1 MTTVD
6 PTALPALDW
15 RAMPLDGHTLIEA
28 SAGTGKTW
36 NIGLIYLRLLLER
49 ELRVEQ
55 ILVTTFTDAAAQ
67 ELRERLRR
75 RLVDAERLLAAGT
88 LDAAAAD
95 PLEGWLATL
104 YPDAEHTRLALR
116 RVQLA
121 RADLDRAPVSTIH
134 ALCQRIQRDYPLES
148 GAAFASDTLFD
159 EQQLQR
165 ECVEDFW
172 RRRYLVGEV
181 DPREA
186 ELMLK
191 GGPEG
196 VLRDLGSLANHADA
210 RIEAGGLAELE
221 RRLAALRSTDNI
233 AELQRLADDK
243 TLYAPRKSALSKRLG
258 RVAEALRYAEVSRE
272 PPRRHPSESWTS
284 AQRAERL
291 QGGPEGASAASHPA
305 THHAQGTRTL
315 DSSFRWNDEGENSEL
330 LEASLKDI
338 LDDAF
343 DPDKVLDQEAPA
355 SAGTLNAHPLI
366 QSLQVLRGLLQLR
379 TTFTRGAVL
388 AEAAQTC
395 REELPRRARQRHVLT
410 FSMLIDAVHQ
420 RLCGEQADAVLA
432 DRLYEAFPVALIDEF
447 QDTDQR
453 QFAIFERIYRER
465 GTLVMIG
472 DPKQAIYSFRGGD
485 IAAYLRASE
494 QAQWRFSLGTN
505 HRSSR
510 ALVEAL
516 NAWYGHTEGGFGHP
530 QIRYQHVAPV
540 GKADLHPYTIAG
552 QPVTQPLVIHPF
564 RGDATDK
571 YGRPLNALGELEQL
585 ALDDCAN
592 RIAELLNDPQQA
604 IDGRRVSPGDIAVL
618 LSTNSQIVALRQR
631 LVARGVPCVGSGR
644 GNIFAGEV
652 ARELELILFAV
663 LHPDDDQA
671 VRGALATRLLGVTLE
686 QFSAWREQP
695 AAFERELERFEGW
708 RALVR
713 SRGVLALVGELLAA
727 RATALLA
734 LPEGERVLT
743 DLRHLGELLA
753 AEEGAR
759 QGLDGL
765 YAWLLEMRQ
774 EGSDG
779 DAEAADER
787 QLRIES
793 DARRVQ
799 LLTIHASKGLEFPI
813 VFLPLVWRIGDR
825 GGTRSPTLLQYH
837 DAEGRR
843 CVDLGSVDFVE
854 HRGHH
859 FREELEERLRL
870 LYVALTRAEHAVH
883 VYWVDRGAWSGSD
896 ANAWEC
902 AAVDLLL
909 RQAQRRLALAE
920 GEAALPALAEALGGI
935 RIAEPFAG
943 GFVRYRAPAA
953 TPAPRATQAP
963 WPRLRAFQW
972 LHSFS
977 GLTRH
982 AAATTVVDDS
992 GATDEADLADTAVD
1006 APTDTAEDPR
1016 LLALYPLRGPRFGDA
1031 VHQVFELAQPGPVWP
1046 DQRPLLHRQ
1055 LGAHAV
1061 GTAQLAH
1068 EDALERVGR
1077 MIDRARD
1084 ADLGDGL
1091 RLADIAPDQRVVE
1104 FEFQFPVLQVSLERL
1119 RRLCAAHG
1127 HAGVIPASLD
1137 TATLNGML
1145 TGFADLILVWD
1156 GRYHVLDYKT
1166 NWLGPRLDDYRGA
1179 SLDAAMAAH
1188 HYPLQALL
1196 YTVALHRYLQQ
1207 RMDGY
1212 TAECHLGDSRYLFV
1226 RAMGLE
1232 PGLGVW
1238 RQRWSVA
1245 MVEALDD
1252 AFAGTLETSA

>member
-6 PTALPALDW
+6 PTAPPALDW
-15 RAMPLDGHTLIEA
+15 RAMPLHGRTLIEA

-75 RLVDAERLLAAGT
+75 RLVEAERLLASGA
-88 LDAAAAD
+88 LDAVAAD
-95 PLEGWLATL
+95 PLESWLAAL
-104 YPDAEHTRLALR
+104 CPDAERTRLALR
-116 RVQLA
+116 RIQLA

-148 GAAFASDTLFD
+148 GAAFASDKLFD

-172 RRRYLVGEV
+172 RRRYLVGDV

-186 ELMLK
+186 GLLLK

-196 VLRDLGSLANHADA
+196 LLRDLGGLANSADA

-221 RRLAALRSTDNI
+221 RQLATLRGDDNI
-233 AELQRLADDK
+233 AELQQLFDDT
-243 TLYAPRKSALSKRLG
+243 TLYKRANAALRSRLG
-258 RVAEALRYAEVSRE
+258 EIVQALCDDDETQLAKSLSEVFEPEKLPTQVAADRV
-272 PPRRHPSESWTS
+272 
-284 AQRAERL
+284 
-291 QGGPEGASAASHPA
+291 
-305 THHAQGTRTL
+305 
-315 DSSFRWNDEGENSEL
+315 DEL
-330 LEASLKDI
+330 A
-338 LDDAF
+338 
-343 DPDKVLDQEAPA
+343 
-355 SAGTLNAHPLI
+355 AHPLI
-366 QSLQVLRGLLQLR
+366 RALQALRPLIGLR
-379 TTFTRGAVL
+379 DVFTRGAVL
-388 AEAAQTC
+388 ADAAQTC
-395 REELPRRARQRHVLT
+395 REEMPRRARQRHVLT

-453 QFAIFERIYRER
+453 QFAIFDRIYRRR

-485 IAAYLRASE
+485 IAAYLRAGE
-494 QAQWRFSLGTN
+494 HADQRYSLGSN

-516 NAWYGHTEGGFGHP
+516 NAWYGHTEGGFDHP
-530 QIRYQHVAPV
+530 RIRYQPV
-540 GKADLHPYTIAG
+540 TPAGKADDKPYTVDG
-552 QPVTQPLVIHPF
+552 QPLAQPLVIHPF
-564 RGDATDK
+564 RGDAEK
-571 YGRPLNALGELEQL
+571 NGKPLNSLGELEEL

-592 RIAELLNDPQQA
+592 RIAELLNDPRQA
-604 IDGRRVSPGDIAVL
+604 IDGCRVTPGDVAVL
-618 LSTNSQIVALRQR
+618 LSTNSQVVALRQR

-671 VRGALATRLLGVTLE
+671 VRGALATRLLGVALE
-686 QFSAWREQP
+686 QFRTWREQP
-695 AAFERELERFEGW
+695 AAFERELERFESW

-713 SRGVLALVGELLAA
+713 SRGVLALVEELLAT

-753 AEEGAR
+753 AEEGSR
-759 QGLDGL
+759 QGPDGL

-813 VFLPLVWRIGDR
+813 VFLPLVWRISDR
-825 GGTRSPTLLQYH
+825 SGLRSPKLLRYH
-837 DAEGRR
+837 DADGRR
-843 CVDLGSVDFVE
+843 CVDLGSVDFIE
-854 HRGHH
+854 HRGRH

-870 LYVALTRAEHAVH
+870 LYVALTRAVHAAH
-883 VYWVDRGAWSGSD
+883 VYWVDRGAWSGID
-896 ANAWEC
+896 ATAWEC
-902 AAVDLLL
+902 AAVDLLI
-909 RQAQRRLALAE
+909 RQAQQRLALNE
-920 GEAALPALAEALGGI
+920 GEDTLPAMAEALGNI
-935 RIAEPFAG
+935 RLAAPFAA
-943 GFVRYRAPAA
+943 GFVRYQAPAE
-953 TPAPRATQAP
+953 TPAPRATQSPSPLARP
-963 WPRLRAFQW
+963 FQW

-982 AAATTVVDDS
+982 AAATAVLDDGGAADEVGIADVAIEESAETV
-992 GATDEADLADTAVD
+992 
-1006 APTDTAEDPR
+1006 EDPR

-1031 VHQVFELAQPGPVWP
+1031 VHHVFELAQPGPVWP
-1046 DQRPLLHRQ
+1046 GQRQLLHGQ
-1055 LGAHAV
+1055 LGAQAV

-1068 EDALERVGR
+1068 EEALERVGR
-1077 MIDRARD
+1077 MIDRARQ

-1091 RLADIAPDQRVVE
+1091 RLADIAPDQRIVE
-1104 FEFQFPVLQVSLERL
+1104 FEFQFPVRQASLARL

-1137 TATLNGML
+1137 AATLNGML
-1145 TGFADLILVWD
+1145 TGFADLILAWD

-1166 NWLGPRLDDYRGA
+1166 NWLGPRLDDYQGA
-1179 SLDAAMAAH
+1179 SLDAAMAEH

-1207 RMDGY
+1207 RLDGY
-1212 TAECHLGDSRYLFV
+1212 TAERHLGDSRYLFV
-1226 RAMGLE
+1226 RALGLA

-1238 RQRWSVA
+1238 RQHWPVA
-1245 MVEALDD
+1245 MIEALDD
-1252 AFAGTLETSA
+1252 AFAGELESAA